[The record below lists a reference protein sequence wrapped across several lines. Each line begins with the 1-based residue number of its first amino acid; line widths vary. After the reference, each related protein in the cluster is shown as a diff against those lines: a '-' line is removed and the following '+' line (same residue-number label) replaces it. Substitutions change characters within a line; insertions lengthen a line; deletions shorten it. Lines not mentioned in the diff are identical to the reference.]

1 MLVIRKSAVYGIAD
15 FDTLLIAKTSN
26 GTVVEAVEAGKPIL
40 KCFADSEFVKA
51 IPIRKKL
58 KEGEHHTAPKGYP
71 TRRSAYAVPDYWEF
85 PLEGNTPTETDKRIR
100 AAIAYFSK
108 HPWHADEHKAEAAR
122 RILHAAKEH
131 GIHVSKD
138 SDVYRAAH

>member
-1 MLVIRKSAVYGIAD
+1 MLVIRKNAVYGIAD

-26 GTVVEAVEAGKPIL
+26 GTVVEAVEAGKSIL

-58 KEGEHHTAPKGYP
+58 KEGEHHTPPKGYP
-71 TRRSAYAVPDYWEF
+71 ESKREYAVPEYYMF
-85 PLEGNTPTETDKRIR
+85 PIDDEEHVR
-100 AAIAYFSK
+100 AALSYFSK
-108 HPWHADEHKAEAAR
+108 HPWKPSEHKKEAAK
-122 RILHAAKEH
+122 RILSAAKKH

-138 SDVYRAAH
+138 SDVYRAAHT